1 MGKHHGTSL
10 WLGSYAVGLLADQ
23 AYHLALSWYAAA
35 LSPDPVVVGAVT
47 GAGALPRVLLLLPG
61 GSIADRWGPK
71 RAVVLAGALKC
82 VAFVGAAACAAVL
95 PPSEAALVVVA
106 LVFGSLDAVYLPAM
120 QSMPWSVAP
129 RGRVG
134 AVQREFS
141 VVQRCGVVL
150 GPVVGGLLLARW
162 SMAAA
167 YGAMALLFAA
177 SSAAMAAVA
186 VRPRQPGGGSGA
198 AGARGVWDA
207 VRSLAAHPLCRTV
220 LALVAV
226 SELACSGAFSTGM
239 ALLADARGWG
249 ADGLGFLVTCYG
261 LGSVVGAAASLA
273 LGGRYGLNAV
283 TGTCVAAVGVAL
295 AVLPAVPGLS
305 WAAGPCCLA
314 GLGAGAASACLTAAY
329 LDALDP
335 ARAARSMAVLSLASF
350 GTASASSLFCG
361 LVAQAWGAAAVF
373 SAFGALLV
381 AVAVWA
387 ATRKEL
393 KRPADV

>member
-1 MGKHHGTSL
+1 MGHRRDTSL

-23 AYHLALSWYAAA
+23 SYYLALSWYAAA
-35 LSPDPVVVGAVT
+35 LSPDPVVVGAVM
-47 GAGALPRVLLLLPG
+47 GAGALPRALLLLPG
-61 GSIADRWGPK
+61 GSIADRFGPK
-71 RAVVLAGALKC
+71 RTAVAAGALKC
-82 VAFVGAAACAAVL
+82 VAFVGAAACAALL
-95 PPSEAALVVVA
+95 PPSEAALVAVA
-106 LVFGSLDAVYLPAM
+106 LVFGSLDAVYLPAV

-129 RGRVG
+129 PGRVD

-141 VVQRCGVVL
+141 VVQRCGMVL
-150 GPVVGGLLLARW
+150 GPVVGGMLLARW

-186 VRPRQPGGGSGA
+186 VRPRPCGCGRPGVQ
-198 AGARGVWDA
+198 GVWDT
-207 VRSLAAHPLCRTV
+207 VWTLAAHPLCRTV
-220 LALVAV
+220 LVLVAV

-249 ADGLGFLVTCYG
+249 AEGLGLLVTCYG

-273 LGGRYGLNAV
+273 FGGRYGLNAV
-283 TGTCVAAVGVAL
+283 AGTCMAAMGVAL
-295 AVLPAVPGLS
+295 VALSGATGLP
-305 WAAGPCCLA
+305 WATAPCCLA

-335 ARAARSMAVLSLASF
+335 AQAARSMAVLSLASF
-350 GTASASSLFCG
+350 GTATASSLLCG

-373 SAFGALLV
+373 SAFGVLLV
-381 AVAVWA
+381 AVAVLA
-387 ATRKEL
+387 ATREGL
-393 KRPADV
+393 KHPADV